1 MRKVKK
7 RKIWAILG
15 AFVVVI
21 ACVFS
26 CILPSTVKKET
37 ASADSGIDSSQ
48 YESANLI
55 IPSYRLT
62 NDSGITFEGLFND
75 GSFMVSGSSSVTT
88 YKYLCYFYKSTLPSG
103 TYTLSFN
110 EVDGVSFFLETR
122 TSSGSWYSSLI
133 YGKGTFTVDYNGYYE
148 IMFGISVAPNK
159 PYNDVKLYPM
169 LNKGSTAY
177 PFMPNLNYFYDQ
189 GYDAAKTEF
198 WRGVDFSVKAK
209 INGSYIRD
217 YITPN
222 YVDYGVDLSC
232 FYDFYTSTY
241 AGATI
246 SDITVSLDF
255 PNVLCDNLEIMTTRD
270 LSTWKWSMTD
280 DYHIHNV
287 SAVCDSTDLSFEGQ
301 ALYFMY
307 PAIYDSDYDVSGD
320 LCLSII
326 SGSISSID
334 DFKGLVFIENSG
346 FYEGYKQGYTDGGND
361 AGLYDKGYDTG
372 YGNGYSVGYSEGAG
386 STNSEKYDA
395 GYNKGYSVGFTEGK
409 LSVDPDSLS
418 NSIRTFIFSLF
429 DAPFAVI
436 EPFIELDVL
445 GIDLGGIFSLIL
457 LVGLVSFVFKVI

>member
-15 AFVVVI
+15 AFVIAI

-37 ASADSGIDSSQ
+37 ASADSGIVYSDTS
-48 YESANLI
+48 NLI
-55 IPSYRLT
+55 YMEDAFLAVNGVTFRITEGNRIQITGTSSRANEFVIPLVDPL
-62 NDSGITFEGLFND
+62 N
-75 GSFMVSGSSSVTT
+75 
-88 YKYLCYFYKSTLPSG
+88 SG
-103 TYTLSFN
+103 TYSFN
-110 EVDGVSFFLETR
+110 LFGEWNNEEALCFLQKTPGDYTNR
-122 TSSGSWYSSLI
+122 IRLG
-133 YGKGTFTVDYNGYYE
+133 GKN
-148 IMFGISVAPNK
+148 SVATPFTISYSVGNMQLYCA
-159 PYNDVKLYPM
+159 PGQTYNIDCYLMV
-169 LNKGSTAY
+169 NRGSVAY
-177 PFMPNLNYFYDQ
+177 PYSQNPHYVYDQ

-307 PAIYDSDYDVSGD
+307 PAIYDSEYDVSGD
-320 LCLSII
+320 LCLSTI